1 MSLVVEIKNA
11 WIRYP
16 QKNALQD
23 VSLHLKEREALGIF
37 GYNGAGKST
46 LLKVIIGLKR
56 LDSGSLTVHGLQLT
70 PETQRA
76 IRRKTAYL
84 PQCLDADIRMPISAW
99 DVAMMGR
106 YGKIG
111 LFKRPS
117 QSDREFVRTLLQQV
131 DAERYANTPF
141 GMLSGGERQRV
152 MIAHALAQEP
162 RLLLMDEPT
171 NSLDLDFTRILC
183 GIIRDAHSRYQLTSI
198 IVSHDAE
205 FLSDICTRILF
216 MRDGR
221 IAGELLPEDFRG
233 AAMVGRRFCKELQ

>member
-1 MSLVVEIKNA
+1 MSLILEIKNA

-16 QKNALQD
+16 QKNALED
-23 VSLHLKEREALGIF
+23 VSLRVEEREMLGIF

-56 LDSGSLTVHGLQLT
+56 LDSGSVMVHGLQLT
-70 PETQRA
+70 PRA
-76 IRRKTAYL
+76 LLEIRRKTAYL
-84 PQCLDADIRMPISAW
+84 PQCLDTDIRMPISAW

-117 QSDREFVRTLLQQV
+117 RSDREFVRTVLRQV
-131 DAERYANTPF
+131 DADSYANTPF

-171 NSLDLDFTRILC
+171 NSLDLNFTRNL
-183 GIIRDAHSRYQLTSI
+183 GNIIREAHRRLQLTSI

-205 FLSDICTRILF
+205 FLSEICTRILL

-221 IAGELLPEDFRG
+221 ITRNLLPDEFRDDRLVDRHFRE
-233 AAMVGRRFCKELQ
+233 ALQ